1 MKHLMIFLASFLLL
15 VASESFG
22 QQLSYSFSFEQQDDP
37 AYKLYKDGYNLVLE
51 AKWKEA
57 QKKFEEVLKLYPNS
71 SYRDDASYWSAYCL
85 KYQDW
90 KKAID
95 ALKKFLKDFPKSS
108 YRGDALEDLAEL
120 QVRIQK
126 NMIVLRDSL
135 HKKLRVEIPDIEI
148 EVPDI
153 RVEEDWDWDFPFGDR
168 VVVRIY
174 TDEMQDEMD
183 WGFGSR
189 FRSGREKNLDENTR
203 LKLSAIRGIS
213 ADRDSESFRTVRDIL
228 LDRNENARLREEAL
242 RIISRYQKFDILPTL
257 KDVAKN
263 DPERRLRH
271 GAIYYIGKFEKD
283 KDAATGVLIELYTA
297 TPKDSTQLKERLLY
311 SIARTRTEKGMDFLV
326 NIAKSAEDSKLR
338 ESALYWLGK
347 YGEGKKK
354 KALYEILKKK

>member
-1 MKHLMIFLASFLLL
+1 MIFFIAFLSLAIPD
-15 VASESFG
+15 SFG
-22 QQLSYSFSFEQQDDP
+22 QQLSYSFSIEQQDDP
-37 AYKLYKDGYNLVLE
+37 AYKLYKDGYSLVLD
-51 AKWKEA
+51 AKWKDA

-95 ALKKFLKDFPKSS
+95 ALRKFLKDFPKSS
-108 YRGDALEDLAEL
+108 YRGDALEALCPSWNF
-120 QVRIQK
+120 R
-126 NMIVLRDSL
+126 R
-135 HKKLRVEIPDIEI
+135 
-148 EVPDI
+148 
-153 RVEEDWDWDFPFGDR
+153 
-168 VVVRIY
+168 
-174 TDEMQDEMD
+174 
-183 WGFGSR
+183 SR
-189 FRSGREKNLDENTR
+189 
-203 LKLSAIRGIS
+203 
-213 ADRDSESFRTVRDIL
+213 ESFRTVRDIL

-326 NIAKSAEDSKLR
+326 NIAKSEEDSKLR